1 MEAPPSMTG
10 QAPSASVA
18 CFFQRWP
25 RYGTTGDGPVGSAPP
40 TLCVRNMSSF
50 DGLMV
55 SVSGVR
61 GRVGAGLTPEV
72 VATYAAGFGAWA
84 TNAKPGAP
92 IVVGRDSRVSG
103 PLFHRIVLSALESV
117 GCNVI
122 DIGVVP
128 TPTVQLAV
136 EHHHAAGGL
145 AITASHNPVEWNALK
160 FIGSSG
166 LFLNQADSL
175 SFRASTDAG
184 FARATWDRL
193 GRTTHDGDAIKRHIE
208 LILGLKYLDI
218 PRIKA
223 RRLKVALDCVNGA
236 GAAIMLPLLSALG
249 CEVTA
254 IHTEPNGR
262 FPHNPEPI
270 AENLGDLGALVRKT
284 GADVGLAVDP
294 DVDRLAIVDE
304 FGKPI
309 GEDYT
314 LAFATALVLRKTPG
328 VVVTNLST
336 SRVVEDAAVAA
347 GQRCVRAPVG
357 EANVAAAMLSEQA
370 TIGGEGNGGVILPE
384 LHLGR
389 DAPAGAAL
397 ILQLLAETGKSPSAL
412 KAGSPMYE
420 IVKDKLDRP
429 DAPLA
434 DVYDALRDAF
444 SDAAVDMQDG
454 LRLSWADRWVHV
466 RPSGTEPIVRV
477 IAEAPTR
484 AEAEELVS
492 RSREPL
498 DALVRAVLR

>member
-1 MEAPPSMTG
+1 MAI
-10 QAPSASVA
+10 
-18 CFFQRWP
+18 R
-25 RYGTTGDGPVGSAPP
+25 GPIHPLLHS
-40 TLCVRNMSSF
+40 MSSF
-50 DGLMV
+50 EGLMV

-84 TNAKPGAP
+84 TRLKPGRP

-103 PLFHRIVLSALESV
+103 PLFHRVVLSALESV

-136 EHHHAAGGL
+136 EHYHAAGGL

-166 LFLNQADSL
+166 LFLDQTDSL
-175 SFRASTDAG
+175 SFRAATDNG
-184 FARATWDRL
+184 FARATWDKL
-193 GRTTHDGDAIKRHIE
+193 GMTTVDPDAIRRH
-208 LILGLKYLDI
+208 LDLLLSLKYLDLKKM
-218 PRIKA
+218 RA
-223 RRLKVALDCVNGA
+223 RKLKVALDCVRGA
-236 GAAIMLPLLSALG
+236 GWAIMQPLLDALG

-254 IHTEPNGR
+254 IHTEADGR
-262 FPHNPEPI
+262 FPHAPEPI
-270 AENLGDLGALVRKT
+270 PENLGDLSALVRKS
-284 GADVGLAVDP
+284 GADIGLAVDP

-304 FGKPI
+304 LGNPI

-314 LAFATALVLRKTPG
+314 LAFATALVLRKTAG

-336 SRVVEDAAVAA
+336 SRVVEDAALAA

-357 EANVAAAMLSEQA
+357 EANVVSAMQAEHAA
-370 TIGGEGNGGVILPE
+370 IGGEGNGGVILPD

-389 DAPAGAAL
+389 DAPVGAAL
-397 ILQLLAETGKSPSAL
+397 VLQLLCETGMTPSQL
-412 KAGSPMYE
+412 KAASPQYE

-429 DAPLA
+429 DAPLG
-434 DVYDALRDAF
+434 DVYAALRAAFPDA
-444 SDAAVDMQDG
+444 SVDTQDG
-454 LRLSWADRWVHV
+454 LRLSWPDRWVHV

-484 AEAEELVS
+484 AAAEALVS
-492 RSREPL
+492 QSREPL
-498 DALVRAVLR
+498 DQLVRASAR